1 MKEVGTQMG
10 IKLEEANSLC
20 VTLKL

>member
-1 MKEVGTQMG
+1 MKEVGTQVG

-20 VTLKL
+20 AALKL